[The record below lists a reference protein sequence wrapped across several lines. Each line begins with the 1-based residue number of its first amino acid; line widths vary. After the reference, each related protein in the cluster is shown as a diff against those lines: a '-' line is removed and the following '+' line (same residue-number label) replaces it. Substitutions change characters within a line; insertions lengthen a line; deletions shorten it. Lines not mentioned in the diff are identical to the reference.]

1 MLNKIFKT
9 IFIPLLLIIYLLA
22 GCGNNQFN
30 KDYSKFKESYLK
42 VTEVLDPKEPFSS
55 IENLNKDHILKEI
68 DEIKDIVSKLNSEAS
83 SIREKRICE
92 NVSKY
97 FDGLEFL
104 QYAAK
109 NKDNLS
115 EDERGRIAT
124 ELTLVQIYRSNIK
137 RGEVY

>member
-1 MLNKIFKT
+1 MVIKNFKI
-9 IFIPLLLIIYLLA
+9 IFALMILIICLLA
-22 GCGNNQFN
+22 GCGDNQFD

-42 VTEVLDPKEPFSS
+42 ITDVLDSKEPFSS
-55 IENLNKDHILKEI
+55 IQKLNNDPVLKEF
-68 DEIKDIVSKLNSEAS
+68 DEIKDMVSKLNNEAS
-83 SIREKRICE
+83 SKSEKRICD
-92 NVSKY
+92 NVTKY

-124 ELTLVQIYRSNIK
+124 ELTLVEMHRSSIK
-137 RGEVY
+137 RGEV

>member
-1 MLNKIFKT
+1 MVNKNVKI
-9 IFIPLLLIIYLLA
+9 ISSLMILIIILLV
-22 GCGNNQFN
+22 GCGNNQFD

-42 VTEVLDPKEPFSS
+42 ITDVIDSKEPFSS
-55 IENLNKDHILKEI
+55 IEKLNKDPILKEL
-68 DEIKDIVSKLNSEAS
+68 DEIKSIVAELNNEAS
-83 SIREKRICE
+83 SKSEKRICD

-97 FDGLEFL
+97 FGGLEFL

-124 ELTLVQIYRSNIK
+124 ELTLVEIHRSSIK
-137 RGEVY
+137 RGEV